1 MLIGIVIA
9 SFISSV
15 NSLASLF
22 ALRGKDTRIA
32 ERNQAIN
39 QLEEK
44 IHTLELE
51 NAHLKGENVDV
62 DVPEYTTEDQ
72 SVKPSIWQ
80 NFRHRFSF

>member
-9 SFISSV
+9 SFISSI

-32 ERNQAIN
+32 ERNEVVN

-51 NAHLKGENVDV
+51 NAQLRGENTEVETR
-62 DVPEYTTEDQ
+62 EYTVEDPNVRP
-72 SVKPSIWQ
+72 SVWQ